1 MAPSNTELV
10 AVTVATQLYTEL
22 LANDPTFDGS
32 ITAFNLLIKELS
44 VIIKVDFDPEFVTTE
59 ELIYGFRACRESVD
73 EGAAAPDWWE
83 YV

>member
-1 MAPSNTELV
+1 MPSNSELV

-32 ITAFNLLIKELS
+32 ITALNSLIKELS
-44 VIIKVDFDPEFVTTE
+44 VIIKVDFDPEFVTAE
-59 ELIYGFRACRESVD
+59 ELICGFRACREAVD
-73 EGAAAPDWWE
+73 EGAADPDWWQ